1 MELINLLEGL
11 LVSEGLEVREVCRV
25 LLPLRHEAEGGSG
38 QEAGLQPPLL
48 YHHFSRFAAV
58 QVKTAWL
65 LLSSR
70 KPVLGTRPSITR
82 QLESSWGCMVV
93 KNMDRRTSCS
103 ASGLWSGFV
112 ISAQK
117 PALPWSQSAASQK
130 AKVPGLLSA
139 IGMFKT
145 GAFFVCPGQWL
156 IQVTFVARRSCPFSC
171 WGTPVAALLE

>member
-70 KPVLGTRPSITR
+70 KSVLGTRPSITR
-82 QLESSWGCMVV
+82 QLESS
-93 KNMDRRTSCS
+93 
-103 ASGLWSGFV
+103 
-112 ISAQK
+112 
-117 PALPWSQSAASQK
+117 
-130 AKVPGLLSA
+130 
-139 IGMFKT
+139 
-145 GAFFVCPGQWL
+145 
-156 IQVTFVARRSCPFSC
+156 
-171 WGTPVAALLE
+171 